1 MGKEKMLITKLD
13 SGMWK
18 VEVTDKYGDW
28 TSVCE
33 ETIDDCRAFAREWVN
48 NTERR
53 KASSDSWGECI
64 KEMIKEDR
72 KAGRNWE

>member
-1 MGKEKMLITKLD
+1 MTKEKMLITKLD
-13 SGMWK
+13 SGWYK

-53 KASSDSWGECI
+53 KASGDSWAECV
-64 KEMIKEDR
+64 KEMIKNDR

>member
-18 VEVTDKYGDW
+18 VEVYDKYGNW

-33 ETIDDCRAFAREWVN
+33 ETIDDCREFAKN
-48 NTERR
+48 FQGNADTL
-53 KASSDSWGECI
+53 KAKNDSWGECV
-64 KEMIKEDR
+64 KEMIKNDR
-72 KAGRNWE
+72 ANGLNWE

>member
-1 MGKEKMLITKLD
+1 MTKEKMLITKLD
-13 SGMWK
+13 SGWYK

-33 ETIDDCRAFAREWVN
+33 ETIDDCRGFAKEWLN

-53 KASSDSWGECI
+53 KASSDSWAECV
-64 KEMIKEDR
+64 KQMIKDDR
-72 KAGRNWE
+72 EAGRSWE

>member
-33 ETIDDCRAFAREWVN
+33 ETIDDCRVFAREWLN

-64 KEMIKEDR
+64 KQMIKDDR
-72 KAGRNWE
+72 EAGRNWE

>member
-1 MGKEKMLITKLD
+1 MTKEKTLITQLK

-53 KASSDSWGECI
+53 KASSDSWGECV
-64 KEMIKEDR
+64 KQMIKDDR
-72 KAGRNWE
+72 EAGRNWE

>member
-1 MGKEKMLITKLD
+1 MTKEKMLITKLD

-53 KASSDSWGECI
+53 KASSDSWAECV
-64 KEMIKEDR
+64 KEMIKNDR
-72 KAGRNWE
+72 EAGRSWE

>member
-1 MGKEKMLITKLD
+1 MSKEKMLITKLD
-13 SGMWK
+13 SGWWK
-18 VEVTDKYGDW
+18 VEVYDKHGNW

-53 KASSDSWGECI
+53 KASGDSWGECV
-64 KEMIKEDR
+64 KEMIKNDR
-72 KAGRNWE
+72 ANGLNWE

>member
-1 MGKEKMLITKLD
+1 MTKEKMLITKLD

-33 ETIDDCRAFAREWVN
+33 ETIDDCRAFAKEWLN

-64 KEMIKEDR
+64 KQMIKDDR
-72 KAGRNWE
+72 EAGRNWE

>member
-33 ETIDDCRAFAREWVN
+33 ETIDDCRAFAKEWLN

-53 KASSDSWGECI
+53 KASGDSWGECI
-64 KEMIKEDR
+64 KQMIKDDR
-72 KAGRNWE
+72 EAGRNWE

>member
-1 MGKEKMLITKLD
+1 MTKEKMLITKLD

-33 ETIDDCRAFAREWVN
+33 ESIDDCRKYATEFWN
-48 NTERR
+48 NTEKR
-53 KASSDSWGECI
+53 KASNDSWGECV
-64 KEMIKEDR
+64 KEMIKNDR
-72 KAGRNWE
+72 ANGLNWE

>member
-1 MGKEKMLITKLD
+1 MTKEKMLITKLD
-13 SGMWK
+13 GGWYK

-33 ETIDDCRAFAREWVN
+33 ETIDDCRAFAREWLN

-53 KASSDSWGECI
+53 KASGDSWGECI
-64 KEMIKEDR
+64 KQMIKDDR
-72 KAGRNWE
+72 EAGRNWE

>member
-1 MGKEKMLITKLD
+1 MTKEKMLITKLD

-33 ETIDDCRAFAREWVN
+33 ETVDDCQAFAKEWLN

-53 KASSDSWGECI
+53 KASGDSWGECV
-64 KEMIKEDR
+64 KEMIKNDR
-72 KAGRNWE
+72 EAGRSWE